1 VSETRSDFNVIAEL
15 PGTNEDNVVMAG
27 TPTSTA

>member
-27 TPTSTA
+27 APTSTA